1 MQRERL
7 FAATART
14 YGVGLAYMLRARLW
28 LAARDVPPWPA
39 IQDAWA
45 AAEGSAAVRDALCGS
60 LGAPQRCELLADG
73 AQSFERR
80 RALYEGARRTL
91 DIATYYIQSD
101 VTGLATLRQLAACA
115 ARGVRVRL
123 LVDRFMTGK
132 KRQEV
137 RGMEALFRD
146 IRAAGIE
153 LAEWHDPHRPYDSN
167 HRKIM
172 VADAAVAIVGGR
184 NFADHYR
191 GDAWRDVDLLV
202 EGDCAAPLARMF
214 EAMWANAGRGGDTAH
229 TMRPWYDRVPADIAD
244 DPVMRFVI
252 AAIGC
257 ARSSVDLEL
266 SYFAAHDS
274 LCGALE
280 RCARRGVRVRLLT
293 NSAESNDLPFTVW
306 TAYEGARR
314 LLEAGC
320 EVHARRGAG
329 RTLHCKYVV
338 VDDEWISFGSHNL
351 DYYSARFCCE
361 TNLQV
366 RDAALAAQLTTA
378 FRQGLAQASAL
389 SLDEVRPWLATS
401 VFGRGFDLAFR
412 DFQ

>member
-1 MQRERL
+1 
-7 FAATART
+7 
-14 YGVGLAYMLRARLW
+14 MLRARAW
-28 LAARDVPPWPA
+28 TLARHEPPWPA
-39 IQDAWA
+39 IQDAWSE
-45 AAEGSAAVRDALCGS
+45 AEGSMAVRDALCGT
-60 LGAPQRCELLADG
+60 LGARHRCEVLLDG
-73 AQSFERR
+73 AHSFARR
-80 RALYEGARRTL
+80 TQLYASARRTL
-91 DIATYYIQSD
+91 DVATYYIQSD
-101 VTGLATLRQLAACA
+101 ETGQATVGELAACA

-123 LVDRFMTGK
+123 LVDRFMTAR

-137 RGMEALFRD
+137 AGMEALMRE

-153 LAEWHDPHRPYDSN
+153 LREWRDPARPYDSN
-167 HRKIM
+167 HRKMI
-172 VADAAVAIVGGR
+172 VADGAMALVGGR

-191 GDAWRDVDLLV
+191 GDAWRDADLLV
-202 EGDCAAPLARMF
+202 EGDVVAPLSTIF
-214 EAMWANAGRGGDTAH
+214 ERAWAGALGGGDAPDTD
-229 TMRPWYDRVPADIAD
+229 RPWFDCVPGRIAS
-244 DPVMRFVI
+244 DPVMRFVL
-252 AAIGC
+252 AAAGA
-257 ARSSVDLEL
+257 ARQSVDLEL
-266 SYFAAHDS
+266 SYFVAHDS

-320 EVHARRGAG
+320 EVHVRRGAG

-338 VDDEWISFGSHNL
+338 VDDEWLTFGSHNL
-351 DYYSARFCCE
+351 DYYSPRFCCE

-366 RDAALAAQLTTA
+366 RDTALALQLRRA
-378 FRQGLAQASAL
+378 FEQGLAEASPL
-389 SLDEVRPWLATS
+389 CLESEVRPWLARS